1 MVFEFQGKTE
11 NYVRL
16 KKDGDGVK
24 FLGSRNLV
32 EYDIQLEKLYVR
44 SKNNIS
50 QAVVKIVFRRRM
62 EYHVQSTFFQTIL
75 LVVCGWISFY
85 FDIDDFT
92 NRVMVVLTAM
102 LVVATIVSTV
112 QAVSIS
118 YRLYEYMYIQREAL
132 YPNILPES
140 SHDPL
145 LQADRLLDDV
155 QHGDA
160 DGDDAV
166 PHLPQQA
173 GQGRQEEAGE

>member
-1 MVFEFQGKTE
+1 MCAMMFEFQGKTE

-24 FLGSRNLV
+24 FLGTRNLV

-112 QAVSIS
+112 QAVG
-118 YRLYEYMYIQREAL
+118 
-132 YPNILPES
+132 IL
-140 SHDPL
+140 
-145 LQADRLLDDV
+145 
-155 QHGDA
+155 
-160 DGDDAV
+160 
-166 PHLPQQA
+166 
-173 GQGRQEEAGE
+173 